1 MGISG
6 TLNKLEADVITCV
19 MLQNVESMSPYPRQ
33 LLLVFLQS
41 AMNSPE
47 LNQTKKVLIEDL
59 CQKIVG
65 TWLSKELI

>member
-1 MGISG
+1 MSG
-6 TLNKLEADVITCV
+6 ASSKLEADVITYV
-19 MLQNVESMSPYPRQ
+19 MMLQNVESMSPYPRQ

-65 TWLSKELI
+65 AWTNKDLV

>member
-1 MGISG
+1 
-6 TLNKLEADVITCV
+6 

-47 LNQTKKVLIEDL
+47 LNNTKKVLIEDL

-65 TWLSKELI
+65 TWISKDLI